1 MDHQALISYVDDP
14 YLADYDHQQ
23 EFFTILDE
31 LYIEELHY
39 DMIEDEFDD
48 FHFSSAVYQ
57 QEEIFPISDETY
69 AEELQLEEALM
80 SSAIISTRKWE
91 KLEMENNWMEKEK
104 EKVSKRSET
113 GKYSQSFCLICMDTK
128 PAGEMFRNNT
138 CVHIFCAD
146 CIRKYIASKIKENI
160 SMVKCSHLNCKGV
173 LDPQVCRSIV
183 TGEVFDRWENAL
195 CESMILVAQKFYC
208 PFKDCSAMLVDD
220 GRDVVTVS
228 ECPNC
233 RRLFCAMQGFVA
245 CRDGVQGVPEVEK
258 G

>member
-31 LYIEELHY
+31 LYTEELHY

-91 KLEMENNWMEKEK
+91 KSEMENNWMEKEK

-113 GKYSQSFCLICMDTK
+113 GEYSQSFCLICMDTK

-138 CVHIFCAD
+138 C
-146 CIRKYIASKIKENI
+146 
-160 SMVKCSHLNCKGV
+160 
-173 LDPQVCRSIV
+173 VCRSIV